1 MERVTQTKQ
10 LMANSLKDLMKI
22 MPFRKITVQNV
33 TDHCGL
39 NRQTFYYH
47 FKDIYELL
55 EWIYQNEIFK
65 QVGETDQCDWQNAML
80 NLFRYARQNKAFLRN
95 INRSL
100 SKETVEK
107 FLYPILYRYIKMLFM
122 EVCSNISVNQED
134 EEFLLDFFTNA
145 FVNFIIRW
153 IGNGM
158 QETDEDILQ
167 KAELIRNMFFGLT
180 FIYTAPERSI
190 EFPHQRAVNF
200 IEQYLDT
207 RQAKII

>member
-1 MERVTQTKQ
+1 MERVTPTKQ
-10 LMANSLKDLMKI
+10 LLANSLKDLMKT

-47 FKDIYELL
+47 FRDMYELL
-55 EWIYQNEIFK
+55 EWIYQNEIFR
-65 QVGETDQCDWQNAML
+65 QADEANQDNWENTML

-107 FLYPILYRYIKMLFM
+107 FLYPILYHYIKMLFM
-122 EVCSNISVNQED
+122 DACPNIPIKQED
-134 EEFLLDFFTNA
+134 QQFLLDFFTNA

-158 QETDEDILQ
+158 QETEEDILQ
-167 KAELIRNMFFGLT
+167 KAELIRNIFFSLN
-180 FIYTAPERSI
+180 FICTAPKRS
-190 EFPHQRAVNF
+190 FSFSQQRTSNF
-200 IEQYLDT
+200 INQYLDT
-207 RQAKII
+207 RQTKII